1 MTILDHLFGREHGA
15 RASPAALLV
24 EAEAEIRALLRDIRS
39 DCEVPASVGAEMAV
53 TRQADLE
60 EITAGLN
67 AATEHLP
74 RPDDPFR
81 VVLVGRTQAGKS
93 TLFSHLTATED
104 SEIGHGAQRCTRT
117 VIATPMY
124 GHERILVVDTPGV
137 GALDGDED
145 RALALAT
152 ARTADLVVW
161 VAANNSTPLD
171 TASALKQIARWGV
184 PMFIAL
190 NCRADI
196 SDPEARRQFIAYPED
211 TFTQLDGHLARLLQ
225 YLEPSAQRPI
235 GVHPIHASAA
245 LLGAR
250 TDAPDPDLLRESHVE
265 SLTSAIVREVA
276 VRGPQRRA
284 AAIADTAR
292 RALVEAVDRAT
303 ELATDLDVEIDSRR
317 EAGHDLNRRAER
329 LISDVGQ
336 EVEVSVADL
345 LRSTD
350 DWADR
355 HYRRSDTELQRLWD
369 QEERRIRD
377 AGDALFRD
385 RVEYLRRRLDRIDE
399 DVATEWS
406 KQFAARRAKRTGPSF
421 GKVLPAWVE
430 AAGRKGL
437 IIGAGAAGTAIGF
450 AMGGPGGAAIGG
462 SIASVLAEQ
471 IATRVRVRRV
481 QLVNRRK
488 DLHGSVTELR
498 SAILD
503 DLSSE
508 WNAVSGRIRDELAR
522 HRATQ
527 DANLAS
533 TEDLARHARQI
544 AAQAAAGVTRA
555 DVVLV
560 HTWARTE
567 GRHRVALAIRD
578 VVRHPGFACWI
589 PLEDSTA
596 LDELL
601 LWNLKGRAEE
611 VRPLPAGP
619 TMVDAKR
626 AAYALD
632 LGRRGGVLVPAVY
645 GYLAYL
651 PDAGSEAFRA
661 AEAKHVARASG
672 VTVQLRPLPHR
683 PPENVA

>member
-1 MTILDHLFGREHGA
+1 MTILDHLFGRDHGA
-15 RASPAALLV
+15 PDSPADLLV
-24 EAEAEIRALLRDIRS
+24 EAEAEIRAILLDVRS
-39 DCEVPASVGAEMAV
+39 GCDVPVSIGAEVAA
-53 TRQADLE
+53 TRQAELE
-60 EITAGLN
+60 AITAGLE
-67 AATEHLP
+67 AAAEDLP
-74 RPDDPFR
+74 GPDDRFR
-81 VVLVGRTQAGKS
+81 VVLIGRTQAGKS
-93 TLFSHLTATED
+93 TLFSHLTGTGD

-117 VIATPMY
+117 VIAAPMY
-124 GHERILVVDTPGV
+124 GHEQILVVDTPGV

-171 TASALKQIARWGV
+171 TASALEQVALWGV
-184 PMFIAL
+184 PMLIAL
-190 NCRADI
+190 NCREDL
-196 SDPEARRQFIAYPED
+196 SDTEARRQFITYPED
-211 TFTQLDGHLARLLQ
+211 TFTQLGGHLARILQ
-225 YLEPSAQRPI
+225 YLEPSAQRPL
-235 GVHPIHASAA
+235 GVHPIHANAA

-250 TDAPDPDLLRESHVE
+250 SDAPDPELLRESRVG
-265 SLTSAIVREVA
+265 SLTDSIVREA
-276 VRGPQRRA
+276 SALGPQRRA
-284 AAIADTAR
+284 AAITDTAR
-292 RALVEAVDRAT
+292 RALVEGLHHAT
-303 ELATDLDVEIDSRR
+303 GLATDLEVEINSRR
-317 EAGHDLNRRAER
+317 EAGHDFDRRAEQ
-329 LISDVGQ
+329 LISDVDQ
-336 EVEVSVADL
+336 QVDVSVADL
-345 LRSTD
+345 LRPTD

-377 AGDALFRD
+377 AADALIQE
-385 RVEYLRRRLDRIDE
+385 RVEHLRRRLDRIDQ

-430 AAGRKGL
+430 AAGRKGM

-450 AMGGPGGAAIGG
+450 AIGGPGGAAIGG

-471 IATRVRVRRV
+471 ITTRVRVRRI

-508 WNAVSGRIRDELAR
+508 WNAISGRVRDELAK

-533 TEDLARHARQI
+533 AEDLARHARRI

-560 HTWARTE
+560 QTWARTE
-567 GRHRVALAIRD
+567 GRHRVALGIRD
-578 VVRHPGFACWI
+578 VVRHPGYACWI
-589 PLEDSTA
+589 PLEDPAA

-601 LWNLKGRAEE
+601 LWNLKERAEE

-619 TMVDAKR
+619 TVVDAKR

-632 LGRRGGVLVPAVY
+632 LGRRGGVLVPAAF

-661 AEAKHVARASG
+661 AEAKQVARASG
-672 VTVQLRPLPHR
+672 VTVQLRPLPNR
-683 PPENVA
+683 PRENVA